1 MHIFAAGWGSES
13 WLVSE
18 IHQWGR
24 NSLSDRSKTAFLFFF
39 LSFLLRS
46 SDLKGYFQQ
55 RHTWLRLT
63 VIDAPKSVNS
73 DFIFL
78 RSVSLV
84 LHTFCNIE
92 MPRGGGGLAVQ
103 HCFLMYRS
111 RVNTDVGV
119 IWSSVLLSRVMT
131 TVLKK
136 MLHSSNSMEKA
147 KRISDS
153 WPTTMKALKCVF
165 LQTS

>member
-1 MHIFAAGWGSES
+1 MRFTSEA
-13 WLVSE
+13 E
-18 IHQWGR
+18 IVYLTGPKQ
-24 NSLSDRSKTAFLFFF
+24 LFFSF

-55 RHTWLRLT
+55 RHRWLSLT
-63 VIDAPKSVNS
+63 VTDAPKSVNS

-92 MPRGGGGLAVQ
+92 TPRGRGGGLAVR
-103 HCFLMYRS
+103 HCFLLCRS

-119 IWSSVLLSRVMT
+119 I
-131 TVLKK
+131 
-136 MLHSSNSMEKA
+136 
-147 KRISDS
+147 
-153 WPTTMKALKCVF
+153 
-165 LQTS
+165 